1 MYVGRYMY
9 NFVFLKFYR
18 STVDFQCANFCCTSK
33 LFSYIH
39 VCVCVYIYIYI
50 YSFPQICGYQ
60 DEGGKGKDWQLRIH
74 RCKLVHI
81 GWINIKVLLCTT
93 GNHIQYHVINHNR
106 KEQNVLLLGVSDF

>member
-50 YSFPQICGYQ
+50 YILFLRFVVTKMRV
-60 DEGGKGKDWQLRIH
+60 GKGRI
-74 RCKLVHI
+74 
-81 GWINIKVLLCTT
+81 GS
-93 GNHIQYHVINHNR
+93 
-106 KEQNVLLLGVSDF
+106 LGFTDAN